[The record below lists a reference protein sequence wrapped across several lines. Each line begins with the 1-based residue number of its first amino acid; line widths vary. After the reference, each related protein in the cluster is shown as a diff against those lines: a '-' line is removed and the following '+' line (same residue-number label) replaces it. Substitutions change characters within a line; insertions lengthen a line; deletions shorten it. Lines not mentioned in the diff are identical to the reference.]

1 MQRVLKY
8 KSRVAFNG
16 GLALLFKKGGD
27 EMKKTLNI
35 EGTYNFFSG
44 ELIENILLLRFK
56 ENLMFRAIDLEV
68 KITILN
74 YLDLVSRDDT
84 IKVILILNP
93 PQMAGSEEYIEFYNQ
108 VLQSKLDTNAALKML
123 HAVDQFILKLRE
135 MDQLVIHTLSGKVI
149 PMFLNVS
156 LACDYRIIADNTVFQ
171 NPCIRY
177 GLAPKGG
184 GAFFLS
190 KMFGISKAFIILLSE
205 EDITANEALRL
216 GLVDKVVPLSELQGE
231 ALKIAENF
239 ALKPTSS
246 VRCIKRLLNFHLKD
260 LEEYLAYESREI
272 GDIIR
277 LTRSRTKQ
285 IKIY

>member
-1 MQRVLKY
+1 MIALPLMVAWLYYLK
-8 KSRVAFNG
+8 R
-16 GLALLFKKGGD
+16 GD
-27 EMKKTLNI
+27 EMGKKLNI
-35 EGTYNFFSG
+35 ERTFNFFSG
-44 ELIENILLLRFK
+44 ELIENILLLRFR
-56 ENLMFRAIDLEV
+56 ENLIFHATNLKDRN
-68 KITILN
+68 TILK

-84 IKVILILNP
+84 IKVILILNS
-93 PQMAGSEEYIEFYNQ
+93 PQMASSEEYIEFYNQ
-108 VLQSKLDTNAALKML
+108 VFQSKLDTNAALKML
-123 HAVDQFILKLRE
+123 HAVDQFILKLRQ

-156 LACDYRIIADNTVFQ
+156 LSCDYRIIADNTVFQ

-190 KMFGISKAFIILLSE
+190 KMFGISKAFEILLSE

-216 GLVDKVVPLSELQGE
+216 GLVNKVVPLSELQGE
-231 ALKIAENF
+231 ALKVAENY

-260 LEEYLAYESREI
+260 LEEYLAYETQEI

-277 LTRSRTKQ
+277 RPISPTK
-285 IKIY
+285 KIRVI

>member
-1 MQRVLKY
+1 
-8 KSRVAFNG
+8 
-16 GLALLFKKGGD
+16 
-27 EMKKTLNI
+27 MKKTLNI
-35 EGTYNFFSG
+35 EGTFNFFSG

-56 ENLMFRAIDLEV
+56 ENFMFRAIDLEV

-277 LTRSRTKQ
+277 LPRPEPNRSKLFDRK
-285 IKIY
+285 KLKVPKSSA

>member
-1 MQRVLKY
+1 ME
-8 KSRVAFNG
+8 
-16 GLALLFKKGGD
+16 KKLD
-27 EMKKTLNI
+27 I
-35 EGTYNFFSG
+35 ERTFNFFSG
-44 ELIENILLLRFK
+44 ELIENILLLRFR
-56 ENLMFRAIDLEV
+56 ENLIFHATNLKDRN
-68 KITILN
+68 TILK

-84 IKVILILNP
+84 VKVILILNS
-93 PQMAGSEEYIEFYNQ
+93 PQMAASEEYIEFYNQ
-108 VLQSKLDTNAALKML
+108 VFQSKLDTNAALKML

-156 LACDYRIIADNTVFQ
+156 LSCDYRIIADNTVFQ

-190 KMFGISKAFIILLSE
+190 KMFGISKAFEILLSE

-216 GLVDKVVPLSELQGE
+216 GLVNKVVPLSELQGE
-231 ALKIAENF
+231 ALKVAENY

-246 VRCIKRLLNFHLKD
+246 IRCIKRLLNFHLKD
-260 LEEYLAYESREI
+260 LKEYLAYETQEI

-277 LTRSRTKQ
+277 RPISPTK
-285 IKIY
+285 KIRVI

>member
-1 MQRVLKY
+1 MIALPLMVAWLYYLK
-8 KSRVAFNG
+8 R
-16 GLALLFKKGGD
+16 GD
-27 EMKKTLNI
+27 EMGKKLNI
-35 EGTYNFFSG
+35 ERTFNFFSG
-44 ELIENILLLRFK
+44 ELIENILLLRFR
-56 ENLMFRAIDLEV
+56 ENLIFHATNLKDRN
-68 KITILN
+68 TILK

-84 IKVILILNP
+84 IKVILILNS
-93 PQMAGSEEYIEFYNQ
+93 PQMASSEEYIEFYNQ
-108 VLQSKLDTNAALKML
+108 VFQSKLDTNAALKML
-123 HAVDQFILKLRE
+123 HAVDQFILKLRQ

-156 LACDYRIIADNTVFQ
+156 LSCDYRIIADNTVFQ

-190 KMFGISKAFIILLSE
+190 KMFGISKAFEILLSE

-216 GLVDKVVPLSELQGE
+216 GLVNKVVPLSELQGE

-260 LEEYLAYESREI
+260 LEEYLAYETQEI

-277 LTRSRTKQ
+277 RPISPTK
-285 IKIY
+285 KIRVI

>member
-1 MQRVLKY
+1 MIALPLMVAWLYYLK
-8 KSRVAFNG
+8 R
-16 GLALLFKKGGD
+16 GD
-27 EMKKTLNI
+27 EMGKKLNI
-35 EGTYNFFSG
+35 ERTFNFFSG
-44 ELIENILLLRFK
+44 ELIKNILLLRFR
-56 ENLMFRAIDLEV
+56 ENLIFHATNLKDRN
-68 KITILN
+68 TILK

-84 IKVILILNP
+84 IKVILILNS
-93 PQMAGSEEYIEFYNQ
+93 PQMASSEEYIEFYNQ
-108 VLQSKLDTNAALKML
+108 VFQSKLDTNAALKML
-123 HAVDQFILKLRE
+123 HAVDQFILKLRQ

-156 LACDYRIIADNTVFQ
+156 LSCDYRIIADNTVFQ

-190 KMFGISKAFIILLSE
+190 KMFGISKAFEILLSE

-216 GLVDKVVPLSELQGE
+216 GLVNKVVPLSELQGE
-231 ALKIAENF
+231 ALKVAENY

-260 LEEYLAYESREI
+260 LEEYLAYETQEI

-277 LTRSRTKQ
+277 RPISPTK
-285 IKIY
+285 KIRVI

>member
-1 MQRVLKY
+1 
-8 KSRVAFNG
+8 
-16 GLALLFKKGGD
+16 
-27 EMKKTLNI
+27 MKKDIKI
-35 EGTYNFFSG
+35 EGSYDFFSG
-44 ELIENILLLRFK
+44 EKIENILLLRFR
-56 ENLMFRAIDLEV
+56 ENLMFHATDLEV
-68 KITILN
+68 KITILD

-84 IKVILILNP
+84 IKVILILNS
-93 PQMAGSEEYIEFYNQ
+93 PQMAGSEEYTEFYNQ
-108 VLQSKLDTNAALKML
+108 VFQSKLNANAALKMF

-135 MDQLVIHTLSGKVI
+135 MDQLVIHTLSSKLI

-177 GLAPKGG
+177 GLAPEGG

-190 KMFGISKAFIILLSE
+190 RMFGISKALEILLSE

-216 GLVDKVVPLSELQGE
+216 GLVNKVVPLSELQGE

-246 VRCIKRLLNFHLKD
+246 IRCIKRLLNFHLKD
-260 LEEYLAYESREI
+260 LKEYLAFETKEI

-277 LTRSRTKQ
+277 LPHPLTKKVKV
-285 IKIY
+285 I